1 MAKSFHDLSP
11 RAQSIVFV
19 LLSIM
24 TVAGGWQMLLSPM
37 TVDLAGRQTHL
48 AKVQTDVASAQAIAS
63 RLPVAQREVR
73 DLEVALQQ
81 TTAVIPDEEDPQ
93 DVLRHLHELAS
104 QSLLNLASWSPKP
117 IVSKAQYSEW
127 PIELGFEGG
136 YHDLGV
142 FFDRIAGMSRLMSV
156 SDLKISVR
164 QRLGG
169 RGSISA
175 ACTATT
181 FVFKKDA
188 LTAPTATPA
197 SAPVETKGTGGRP

>member
-24 TVAGGWQMLLSPM
+24 TAAGGWQMLLSPM
-37 TVDLAGRQTHL
+37 QLDLAGRQTHL
-48 AKVQTDVASAQAIAS
+48 EKVQADVTAAQAIAA
-63 RLPVAQREVR
+63 RLPIAQREVR

-81 TTAVIPDEEDPQ
+81 TTAVIPDEKDPQ

-104 QSLLNLASWSPKP
+104 QSLLNLASWTPKP

-142 FFDRIAGMSRLMSV
+142 FFDRIASMSRLMSV
-156 SDLKISVR
+156 SDLKIAVR
-164 QRLGG
+164 QRTNG

-175 ACTATT
+175 SCIATT

-188 LTAPTATPA
+188 LTGPTATPA
-197 SAPVETKGTGGRP
+197 SAPAATKGTGGRP